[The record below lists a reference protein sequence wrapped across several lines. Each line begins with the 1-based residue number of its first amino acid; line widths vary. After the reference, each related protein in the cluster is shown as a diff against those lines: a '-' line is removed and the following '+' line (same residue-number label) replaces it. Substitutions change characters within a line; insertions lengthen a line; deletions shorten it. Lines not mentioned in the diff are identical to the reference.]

1 VGQKWKA
8 ACSGKAEESAAYF
21 RAETEAE
28 AIKANEQKSV
38 RWPKGG
44 EWGGKTVSGWLG
56 GSVFCCP
63 NRGRF

>member
-38 RWPKGG
+38 RWPKEGG
-44 EWGGKTVSGWLG
+44 MGWKNCKWVAGWLG
-56 GSVFCCP
+56 GCCP